1 MTQLVTDTIE
11 LLKTSIYSTDIKE
24 SREADCQIFMNIKKM
39 SNEEMHD
46 YRFEARKI
54 EDPNGLFN
62 DIVNS
67 QYDF

>member
-1 MTQLVTDTIE
+1 MTQLVIDTIE
-11 LLKTSIYSTDIKE
+11 LLKTSIYS
-24 SREADCQIFMNIKKM
+24 SSLHEAYDAECQIFANFSKM

-54 EDPNGLFN
+54 EDRKQLFA
-62 DIVNS
+62 DVVNS

>member
-11 LLKTSIYSTDIKE
+11 LLKTSIYSSDIKE
-24 SREADCQIFMNIKKM
+24 AYDADCKIFMNIKKM

-46 YRFEARKI
+46 YRFEVRKL
-54 EDPNGLFN
+54 EDRDGLFN
-62 DIVNS
+62 EIVNS